1 MKPPVTHAG
10 LTIDFP
16 PEYRVALSPQA
27 INLFDG
33 ELLIA
38 IQPTDKATFD
48 LLHAQFQQVYR
59 RPKTP
64 MGDINVPEAAVTFGK
79 NSGFKYAILSRD
91 TQQPLEIK
99 YILRTGDH
107 YVFAQISGAGTFDAS
122 KYEPV
127 FATITAN

>member
-1 MKPPVTHAG
+1 MKPPVTHVG
-10 LTIDFP
+10 LTVDFP
-16 PEYRVALSPQA
+16 PEYRVTLSPQA

-38 IQPTDKATFD
+38 IQPTDKFNFD
-48 LLHAQFQQVYR
+48 LLHTQFQQVYAR
-59 RPKTP
+59 AKTP
-64 MGDINVPEAAVTFGK
+64 MGDINVPETAVSFGK

-99 YILRTGDH
+99 YILRTGER
-107 YVFAQISGAGTFDAS
+107 YVFAQISGGGTFDAS

-127 FATITAN
+127 FATITPN